1 MAKVKI
7 LVGSNNEIPSS
18 LLKKYDIKVI
28 PFSLSLGEKNF
39 KDGDI
44 TQGEFLEK
52 IKATKLF
59 PKTAALSVGELANA
73 YKELTKEGNSI
84 VSIHMSSGLT
94 AATLYAAQNAKK
106 ITKAD
111 VEIID
116 TKQTCGGVGLIVL
129 EAAKAAEQG
138 KTKEEVVKIT
148 KKVISRTNS
157 IFALPD
163 MEYLYRGGRIGKAK
177 SLMGSLLK
185 IIPLIAIRDQTG
197 VVTPVG
203 KARNISQANEKIIE
217 TIKLDMGK
225 TGAKKIKCIISH
237 VDNKP
242 AADELKNSLQKN
254 FECEQIIETEA
265 NCVAIV
271 YTGPKAWG
279 VSYYLIGG
287 KD

>member
-1 MAKVKI
+1 MANVKI

-28 PFSLSLGEKNF
+28 PFSLSLGEENF
-39 KDGDI
+39 KDGGI

-73 YKELTKEGNSI
+73 YKELTKEGNSV
-84 VSIHMSSGLT
+84 VSIHMSSGLSI
-94 AATLYAAQNAKK
+94 ATLYAAKNAKE

-116 TKQTCGGVGLIVL
+116 TKQTCGGVGLVVL
-129 EAAKAAEQG
+129 EAAKAAKQG
-138 KTKEEVVKIT
+138 KTKEEVVKIA

-197 VVTPVG
+197 IITPIG
-203 KARNISQANEKIIE
+203 KARNTAQANEKIIE
-217 TIKLDMGK
+217 TIKLDMEK
-225 TGAKKIKCIISH
+225 TGAKKMKCIISH
-237 VDNKP
+237 VDNEP

-254 FECEQIIETEA
+254 FECEQIIGTGA
-265 NCVAIV
+265 SCPAIV
-271 YTGPKAWG
+271 HIGPKAWG
-279 VSYYLIGG
+279 IAYYLTGC

>member
-1 MAKVKI
+1 MVNVKI

-18 LLKKYDIKVI
+18 LLKKYDIRVI

-39 KDGDI
+39 KDGGI
-44 TQGEFLEK
+44 TPGEFLEK

-73 YKELTKEGNSI
+73 YRELTKEGNSV
-84 VSIHMSSGLT
+84 VSMHMSSGLSI
-94 AATLYAAQNAKK
+94 ATLYAAQNAKE

-116 TKQTCGGVGLIVL
+116 TKQTCGGVGLVVL
-129 EAAKAAEQG
+129 EAAKVAKQG
-138 KTKEEVVKIT
+138 KTKDEVVQIAN
-148 KKVISRTNS
+148 KVISRTNS

-197 VVTPVG
+197 VVTPIG
-203 KARNISQANEKIIE
+203 KARNTAQANEKIIE
-217 TIKLDMGK
+217 TIKSDMEK
-225 TGAKKIKCIISH
+225 TGAKKIKCITSH
-237 VDNKP
+237 VGNKP

-265 NCVAIV
+265 SCPAIV
-271 YTGPKAWG
+271 HIGPKAWG
-279 VSYYLIGG
+279 ISYYLMG
-287 KD
+287 DED